1 MWNFGVQ
8 TIAIET
14 TSKKREMPSKKHFS
28 LFSPLSFL
36 FSPLSYST
44 SSPKSVAEVDPVMR
58 THTNSPMW

>member
-36 FSPLSYST
+36 FFSLLFLIPL
-44 SSPKSVAEVDPVMR
+44 PRRKALQR
-58 THTNSPMW
+58 